1 MDFSEHMY
9 SAIVIS
15 SSERFTT
22 SVLPLLGNDR
32 YYEVFT
38 ATDAASAR
46 RKLTDARFDIAVINA
61 PLKDEFG
68 TRLALDICDDSTTG
82 VLLLV
87 KSEHYNDIEAELSP
101 HGVLVVSK
109 PTSAQALAQ
118 SLTLMCGTRE
128 RLRRMEKK
136 TASIE
141 EKMEEIRIVNKAKWL
156 LIEQLKMTESEAHRY
171 IEKTAMDRCVT
182 RRKIAENILATYK

>member
-1 MDFSEHMY
+1 MDFTEHMY
-9 SAIVIS
+9 SAVVIS
-15 SSERFTT
+15 SSERFTS
-22 SVLPLLGNDR
+22 SVLPLFKGDI
-32 YYEVFT
+32 YSEIFT
-38 ATDAASAR
+38 ASDAASAR
-46 RKLTDARFDIAVINA
+46 RKLTDAHFDIALINA

-68 TRLALDICDDSTTG
+68 TRLALDICEDSAAS

-87 KSEHYNDIEAELSP
+87 KGEHYGDISAELSP
-101 HGVLVVSK
+101 HGVLVLQK
-109 PTSAQALAQ
+109 PTSVQALAQ

-141 EKMEEIRIVNKAKWL
+141 EKMEEIRIVNRAKWV